1 MYINISPCKNDLRDS
16 VHLAL
21 VIARM
26 MVLAICA
33 CSPLQ
38 ITRYESVILFE
49 SNIVN
54 FMLLFHWGKMMTK
67 LTNQVHCTWWHF
79 SVACIW
85 LILVGIFVSPWLDK
99 QPEINCIYHPFYLSL
114 VLMSAKSLVLL
125 HFPTCPENS
134 LQGDTSVCQF
144 PCRLWCRYI
153 Y

>member
-1 MYINISPCKNDLRDS
+1 MYINISTCNNDLRDS
-16 VHLAL
+16 VHLAT

-26 MVLAICA
+26 MVLVICA

-54 FMLLFHWGKMMTK
+54 FMLLSHWGKMMTK

-99 QPEINCIYHPFYLSL
+99 QPKINCITVFIYLG
-114 VLMSAKSLVLL
+114 
-125 HFPTCPENS
+125 S
-134 LQGDTSVCQF
+134 LQVSKAWFGCISQLVRRTVYRGPGHICVSIPLQVVV
-144 PCRLWCRYI
+144 
-153 Y
+153 